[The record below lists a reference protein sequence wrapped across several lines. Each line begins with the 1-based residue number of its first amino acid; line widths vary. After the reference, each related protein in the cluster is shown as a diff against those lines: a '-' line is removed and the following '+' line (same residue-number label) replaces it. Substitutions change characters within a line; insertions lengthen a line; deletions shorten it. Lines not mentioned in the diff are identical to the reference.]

1 MIKAHGLEQQKMAV
15 TRRFKVM
22 MNDGLKRMARMGF
35 LGHIH
40 ISKSR
45 RNS

>member
-1 MIKAHGLEQQKMAV
+1 MVHGQEQLKMAV
-15 TRRFKVM
+15 ARCFKVM
-22 MNDGLKRMARMGF
+22 MNDGLKRMAQMGF